1 MTLLTFPV
9 ADHGILIGCLE
20 GISCILQLCIMSK
33 RIYINLYDN
42 LIIVVLL
49 YGSYEMKVL
58 SNIVNVVDTF
68 SGINI
73 ASPCFSS
80 KSYKYVSG

>member
-9 ADHGILIGCLE
+9 ADHVILIGCLE

-33 RIYINLYDN
+33 LIYITLYDN
-42 LIIVVLL
+42 LIIVVLV
-49 YGSYEMKVL
+49 YGSYERKVI

-68 SGINI
+68 LGIKI
-73 ASPCFSS
+73 KSPCFS
-80 KSYKYVSG
+80 Y

>member
-20 GISCILQLCIMSK
+20 GILCILRLCIMSK
-33 RIYINLYDN
+33 LIYITLYDN
-42 LIIVVLL
+42 LIIVVLV

-68 SGINI
+68 AVINI
-73 ASPCFSS
+73 AWPCF
-80 KSYKYVSG
+80 

>member
-20 GISCILQLCIMSK
+20 GILCILQQCIMSK
-33 RIYINLYDN
+33 LIYISLYDN
-42 LIIVVLL
+42 LIIVVLV

-58 SNIVNVVDTF
+58 SNIVNFVDTF

-73 ASPCFSS
+73 AWPCF
-80 KSYKYVSG
+80 